1 MFSPQTVFSL
11 NFSSAG
17 TGSSWPVRQKYVPEV
32 QLPGGLVVGGGG
44 GGSGVR
50 DMALF
55 LLGNLRAKFSETL
68 PPFKTYFTQIAHCHL
83 QTTI

>member
-1 MFSPQTVFSL
+1 MAICARGAT
-11 NFSSAG
+11 
-17 TGSSWPVRQKYVPEV
+17 SW
-32 QLPGGLVVGGGG
+32 GIGGGG
-44 GGSGVR
+44 GSSGVR

>member
-1 MFSPQTVFSL
+1 MASKTKICARGATSC
-11 NFSSAG
+11 G
-17 TGSSWPVRQKYVPEV
+17 I
-32 QLPGGLVVGGGG
+32 GGWGGG

>member
-1 MFSPQTVFSL
+1 MASKTKIC
-11 NFSSAG
+11 ARG
-17 TGSSWPVRQKYVPEV
+17 ATSW
-32 QLPGGLVVGGGG
+32 GIGGG

>member
-1 MFSPQTVFSL
+1 MASKRKIC
-11 NFSSAG
+11 ARG
-17 TGSSWPVRQKYVPEV
+17 TTSW
-32 QLPGGLVVGGGG
+32 GIGGGW

-50 DMALF
+50 DMALL